1 MWNWFKNMGWS
12 PKCMAASMDFL
23 RISWWFNPWGSAVR
37 MDYLSM
43 HGWVYAND
51 FCIHFRLFIFIVSH
65 WFPGGGE
72 KRFSSGITADLIT
85 ACRVCI
91 GLSRSVPAFSDN
103 AQDLSIVEM
112 QSPILARMRALF
124 CDHHKWPHDLCAC
137 PIWPYLYGWI
147 LMILREWIDWRQPK
161 KKHMLANYTMWS
173 QLDSTE
179 TLILRDSTSRNLL

>member
-1 MWNWFKNMGWS
+1 
-12 PKCMAASMDFL
+12 
-23 RISWWFNPWGSAVR
+23 
-37 MDYLSM
+37 M

-51 FCIHFRLFIFIVSH
+51 FCIHFRLFIFIFSH

-72 KRFSSGITADLIT
+72 KTIFFGHNRWHYH
-85 ACRVCI
+85 
-91 GLSRSVPAFSDN
+91 GLSGLYRFVTVCPGIFRQCARFKYRCN
-103 AQDLSIVEM
+103 AIS
-112 QSPILARMRALF
+112 ILARMRALF

-147 LMILREWIDWRQPK
+147 LMILREWIDWRQQ

-179 TLILRDSTSRNLL
+179 TLLLRDSTSRNLL